1 MDNLTYRNNILTSTA
16 ATEEVP
22 SAGRRRLLQM
32 GGAAAVAGT
41 AAALLGRSSA
51 AGAAPGDGLH
61 VTTSDADDAIVGEA
75 TSPAGGRGVV
85 GTGVGGAG
93 VSGIGRGN
101 APAVRALADRGSRG
115 SALAVGTEERANQ
128 APTIDVRQRGG
139 GDAVDVHIDNAANSN
154 RALFARTFGTGIA
167 FVGAI
172 ANPRSTATATKG
184 STIGYGAGVEGQSVY
199 GVGGRFAGKTAQV
212 HLVPAAASSHP
223 ETGEAGQLFV
233 DKANR
238 LWYCRGSRD
247 WRRLA

>member
-1 MDNLTYRNNILTSTA
+1 MNNLTYNSDTVTSSTSDEG
-16 ATEEVP
+16 TP
-22 SAGRRRLLQM
+22 PPDRRRLLRM
-32 GGAAAVAGT
+32 GGAAALAGT

-51 AGAAPGDGLH
+51 AAAAAGDGLH
-61 VTTSDADDAIVGEA
+61 VTTSGPGDAIVGEA

-93 VSGIGRGN
+93 VSGIARGN

-115 SALAVGTEERANQ
+115 SALAVGTDERANQ

-212 HLVPAAASSHP
+212 HLVPAAASTHP
-223 ETGEAGQLFV
+223 ESGEAGQLFV

-238 LWYCRGSRD
+238 LWYCRGGRD
-247 WRRLA
+247 WSRLA